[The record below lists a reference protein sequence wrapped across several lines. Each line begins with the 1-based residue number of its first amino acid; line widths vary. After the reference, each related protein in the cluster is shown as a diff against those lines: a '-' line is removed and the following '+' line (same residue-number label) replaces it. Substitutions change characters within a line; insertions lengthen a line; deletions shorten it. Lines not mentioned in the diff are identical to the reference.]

1 MKLKIGEGAV
11 VFGEFVFYFM
21 SGKVG
26 LSKVQVSLVGLDPHQ
41 GDRLKKEEN
50 NSPNFQ
56 KKNSV
61 GANV

>member
-26 LSKVQVSLVGLDPHQ
+26 LSKVQVILVGLDPPP
-41 GDRLKKEEN
+41 G
-50 NSPNFQ
+50 
-56 KKNSV
+56 
-61 GANV
+61 G

>member
-26 LSKVQVSLVGLDPHQ
+26 LSKVQVSLVGLDPPPH
-41 GDRLKKEEN
+41 GVRPKEE
-50 NSPNFQ
+50 
-56 KKNSV
+56 KKLL
-61 GANV
+61 